1 MPPTHNP
8 FRFEAAI
15 LSRMRSPVTSR
26 SNWAKERSTFRVSR
40 PIEVVVLNCWVTETN
55 ETPWAS
61 NSSTS
66 LAKSASERVSR
77 STLYDHNLNFPG
89 PDIGQELLERR
100 AVGRAAGIAAVGIA
114 GPDQGPAFRRLAAHI
129 GFGGVMLGIERV
141 EILLQPMIGGDPG
154 IDGAANPLGGPMAHD
169 CPSASMR
176 PRRPKKRGP
185 DHRVPVM
192 AKATLERLR

>member
-26 SNWAKERSTFRVSR
+26 SNLANESSTFRVSR

-66 LAKSASERVSR
+66 LAKSANDRGQPVD
-77 STLYDHNLNFPG
+77 LVDHHHVNASG

-100 AVGRAAGIAAVGIA
+100 AVGRAAGIAAVVIA
-114 GPDQGPAFRRLAAHI
+114 GPDQGPAFLRLAAHV

-141 EILLQPMIGGDPG
+141 EILLQPMVGGDPG
-154 IDGAANPLGGPMAHD
+154 IDRAANPPGGPMAHD
-169 CPSASMR
+169 CPFMR

-192 AKATLERLR
+192 ANATAERLR